1 MTQKANQPNQIP
13 QPKTVVEALNLQ
25 SHFIGIPKITKK
37 NCLEFYKRGKTLQ
50 VLGVGFLGTEG
61 RMPTLKEVEDHINL
75 TTNAQKIDATKWKK
89 TLNGILLDLTNQLIE
104 METEEPTKEKK

>member
-1 MTQKANQPNQIP
+1 MTQKANQPDQIP

-25 SHFIGIPKITKK
+25 AHFIGIPKITKK
-37 NCLEFYKRGKTLQ
+37 ICVEFYKRGKTLQ

>member
-1 MTQKANQPNQIP
+1 MTQKANQPDQIP

-25 SHFIGIPKITKK
+25 AHFIGIPKITKK
-37 NCLEFYKRGKTLQ
+37 NCVEFYKRRKTLQ

>member
-1 MTQKANQPNQIP
+1 MTQKANQPDQIP

-25 SHFIGIPKITKK
+25 AHFIGIPKITKK
-37 NCLEFYKRGKTLQ
+37 NCVEFYKRGKTLQ